1 MSIFF
6 IIFISIFYI
15 VGFAV
20 LGSGISSLN
29 QANAAKDWP
38 KTVGSIQDVQFI
50 TDNDSDGTTY
60 EVKAKYL
67 YRIQGI
73 SYEGDNISFGY
84 NAGSGLVAHQQI
96 YDKLKSAKKIE
107 VRFNPD
113 KPSQSTLSYGATRS
127 HFIMLAFGTTW
138 LLFVTG
144 FTVLFF
150 LFGQNDIGL
159 LSRLTVLE

>member
-29 QANAAKDWP
+29 QARTAKDWP
-38 KTVGSIQDVQFI
+38 TTIGSIQNVQFI

-60 EVKAKYL
+60 EVKAKYV
-67 YRIQGI
+67 YRIQGV

-84 NAGSGLVAHQQI
+84 SGSSGHAVHQQI

-138 LLFVTG
+138 LLFVIG

-150 LFGQNDIGL
+150 FFSQHDTSL
-159 LSRLTVLE
+159 LNRLIVLE